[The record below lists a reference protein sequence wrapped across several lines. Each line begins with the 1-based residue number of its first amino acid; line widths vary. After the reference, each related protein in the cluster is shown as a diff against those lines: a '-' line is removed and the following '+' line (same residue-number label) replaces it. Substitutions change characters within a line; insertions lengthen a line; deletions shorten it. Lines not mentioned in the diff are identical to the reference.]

1 MRLVGQDDRREADP
15 VAGNDRLVFYEYCIS
30 LIFVSLRRPS
40 ALVRLRPGQWGWLR
54 GLPYTIL
61 SLVLGWWCLPW
72 GLIYTPLTLW
82 TNLSGGRRITKEEQQ
97 YWSGSA
103 QLGEGGTPCGES

>member
-1 MRLVGQDDRREADP
+1 MRLAGQDDRPLPPP

-40 ALVRLRPGQWGWLR
+40 VVVRLRPGQWGWIR
-54 GLPYTIL
+54 GLPYTLL
-61 SLVLGWWCLPW
+61 SLLLGWWCIPW

-82 TNLSGGRRITKEEQQ
+82 TNLSGGRRIT
-97 YWSGSA
+97 
-103 QLGEGGTPCGES
+103 TIVDRES

>member
-1 MRLVGQDDRREADP
+1 VPGQDDTTMRLEGQDDRPQPTLAAE
-15 VAGNDRLVFYEYCIS
+15 GERLVFYEYCIS
-30 LIFVSLRRPS
+30 LIFLSLRRPS
-40 ALVRLRPGQWGWLR
+40 AVVRLRPGQRGWVK

-82 TNLSGGRRITKEEQQ
+82 TNLSGGRRITTEELER
-97 YWSGSA
+97 W
-103 QLGEGGTPCGES
+103 GEPAKQVE